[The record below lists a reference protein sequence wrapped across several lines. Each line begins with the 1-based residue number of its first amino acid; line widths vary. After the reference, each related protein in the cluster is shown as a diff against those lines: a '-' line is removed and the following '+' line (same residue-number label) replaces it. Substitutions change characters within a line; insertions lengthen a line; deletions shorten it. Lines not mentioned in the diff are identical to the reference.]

1 MASDLLLQV
10 TGPSAGSQVEAAAKT
25 TTSDG
30 TAGGLVAPNIYR
42 NLGKYRTCQAH
53 CRIGG
58 AFVSTGTLA
67 FEIWEADDVGGTNA
81 RLVASSG
88 PLTASQA
95 ANLGTTGTITL
106 GSQPAVVSFNTG
118 AGGWVKARF
127 TVGGTSPSAAGV
139 SVVLIPTPAG
149 YLRFG
154 T

>member
-1 MASDLLLQV
+1 MASDLLLQL

-25 TTSDG
+25 TNSDG
-30 TAGGLVAPNIYR
+30 TAGGPTPPNAYKY
-42 NLGKYRTCQAH
+42 LGKYRTCQAH

-58 AFVSTGTLA
+58 AFTSTGTFA
-67 FEIWEADDVGGTNA
+67 FEIHAADDNQGTND
-81 RLVASSG
+81 RLVGTTA

-95 ANLGTTGTITL
+95 PNLGASGTVTL
-106 GSQPAVVSFNTG
+106 GSQPAVLSFNTG
-118 AGGWVKARF
+118 GGGWVKARF